1 MNTSQSI
8 PSAFFLGLTTLDL
21 LYLIDE
27 FPRPNEKMKARELQF
42 EPGGPAYNAA
52 TTFAHLGGQI
62 NLATV
67 IGSHEFR
74 NYLLSAAQA
83 SGLHLHDLAPDRSS
97 RPAMASILTLPNG
110 DRTIITQARAEDS
123 GPYQLPVPA
132 WTDKPDIILVDGY
145 FAEAAKEIMKSARAE
160 GIPVVMDGG
169 SWKPQTSDL
178 LPWVDILIC
187 SADFHLPAEL
197 GDSLVAYCQA
207 SGIQH
212 LAITRGE
219 QSILY
224 YEAGELSEIPVP
236 TIDAVDTLG
245 AGDVFHGAFCWY
257 YAKGNAVAESLKLAG
272 EIAAKACEGIGARGW
287 MRKHFC

>member
-1 MNTSQSI
+1 MDLSPHV

-21 LYLIDE
+21 LYFIDE
-27 FPRPNEKMKARELQF
+27 FPEPNEKMKARDLHF

-74 NYLLSAAQA
+74 EYLLNAAQA

-110 DRTIITQARAEDS
+110 DRTIITQARAEDN
-123 GPYQLPVPA
+123 GPYQLPGPY
-132 WTDKPDIILVDGY
+132 WTAKPDIILVDGY
-145 FAEAAKEIMKSARAE
+145 FAEAAKDIMKAARAE

-169 SWKPQTSDL
+169 SWKSQTPDL
-178 LPWVDILIC
+178 LPLVDILIC

-197 GDSLVAYCQA
+197 GDSLPVYCA
-207 SGIQH
+207 SLGIQH
-212 LAITRGE
+212 LAITRGDLP
-219 QSILY
+219 ILY
-224 YEAGELSEIPVP
+224 YEAGQLSEIPVP
-236 TIDAVDTLG
+236 KIEAVDTLG

-257 YAKGNAVAESLKLAG
+257 YASGNAVAESLKLAAG
-272 EIAAKACEGIGARGW
+272 IAARSCEGIGSRGW
-287 MRKHFC
+287 MQ

>member
-1 MNTSQSI
+1 MDLSPHV

-21 LYLIDE
+21 LYFIDE
-27 FPRPNEKMKARELQF
+27 FPEPNEKMKARELHF

-62 NLATV
+62 ELATV

-74 NYLLSAAQA
+74 DYLLNAAQA

-110 DRTIITQARAEDS
+110 DRTIITQARAEDI
-123 GPYQLPVPA
+123 GPYHLPDPV
-132 WTDKPDIILVDGY
+132 WKTRPDVILIDGY
-145 FAEAAKEIMKSARAE
+145 FAEAATEIMKAARAE

-169 SWKPQTSDL
+169 SWKSQTADL
-178 LPWVDILIC
+178 LPLVDVLIC
-187 SADFHLPAEL
+187 SADFHLPADL
-197 GDSLVAYCQA
+197 GDSLPVYCA
-207 SGIQH
+207 SLGIQH

-219 QSILY
+219 QPVLY
-224 YEAGELSEIPVP
+224 YEAGQLSEIPVP

-257 YAKGNAVAESLKLAG
+257 YASGNAVAESLKLAG
-272 EIAAKACEGIGARGW
+272 EIAAKACERIGARGW
-287 MRKHFC
+287 M